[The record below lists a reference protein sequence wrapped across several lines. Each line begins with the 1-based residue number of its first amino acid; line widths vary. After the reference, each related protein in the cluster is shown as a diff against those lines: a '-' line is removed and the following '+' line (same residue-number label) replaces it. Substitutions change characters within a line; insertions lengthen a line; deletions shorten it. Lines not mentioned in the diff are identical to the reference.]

1 MSSFPSL
8 ADLVAWLRP
17 REPPPFPIED
27 LPPELQQAIARRTGL
42 RPLLRLAQTNNA
54 FCVHVDRIFVH
65 LFNRDIWAYVA
76 WPTNTEHE
84 KKLKQAMRAQILEEH
99 AAVVHPTLQMTYV
112 SLANPVAHY
121 FYYLLFLGA
130 ERPVRRRQARQQK
143 LRLADLYRRTC
154 WTLAAGFVNELTYAL
169 QRSGDLGIEMK
180 ILWIDPEV
188 PSRHF
193 SAKFTPP
200 ILLPWP
206 FSKVLT
212 FAASAPE
219 LLPHVAVL
227 NGLAPT
233 LGRVK
238 RDDEGKRIRNAW
250 ENAFINLLLD
260 VCMRFVST
268 MDLGEDRV
276 RRYGLATMVR
286 PMVFNAENVGIGK

>member
-42 RPLLRLAQTNNA
+42 RPLLRLAQTSNA
-54 FCVHVDRIFVH
+54 FRAYVDRIFVH
-65 LFNRDIWAYVA
+65 LFNRDVWAYVA
-76 WPTNTEHE
+76 WPTYTEDEE
-84 KKLKQAMRAQILEEH
+84 KMKEAIREQILNEL
-99 AAVVHPTLQMTYV
+99 AVGTPPTRHLIYSTLV
-112 SLANPVAHY
+112 NPVPNY
-121 FYYLLFLGA
+121 FYYVLFLGA
-130 ERPVRRRQARQQK
+130 ERPVLGEARQARQQK
-143 LRLADLYRRTC
+143 LRLADLYKRTC

-169 QRSGDLGIEMK
+169 QRSGDMGIEMK
-180 ILWIDPEV
+180 IVWIDPEK
-188 PSRHF
+188 PSRYVA
-193 SAKFTPP
+193 AKFTPP

-212 FAASAPE
+212 FVASAPE
-219 LLPHVAVL
+219 LMPHVGVL

-238 RDDEGKRIRNAW
+238 RDEEIMKAW
-250 ENAFINLLLD
+250 QNAFINILLD

-276 RRYGLATMVR
+276 RMFGLATMVR
-286 PMVFNAENVGIGK
+286 PMVFKAENVGIGK